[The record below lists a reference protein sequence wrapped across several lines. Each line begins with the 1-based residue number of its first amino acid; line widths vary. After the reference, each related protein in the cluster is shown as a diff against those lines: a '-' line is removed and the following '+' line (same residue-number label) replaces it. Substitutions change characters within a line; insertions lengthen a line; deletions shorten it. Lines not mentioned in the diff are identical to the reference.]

1 MVAEEVASHCL
12 SKLFLQQ
19 LLCPASKMV
28 SSTTNQLLAVVL
40 VTFCFS
46 VISGQQ
52 QSTVAEM
59 CAKARGG
66 LVPHEKYCDAYYRCD
81 KSTGQPVM
89 VNCPNGLAFAGYK
102 RGLVGNCDYPFR
114 VGCPEAGGEKVM
126 GQPPLNS
133 GNCDWAY
140 GIFAHESS
148 CTRYW
153 QCWNGTAALQR
164 CPFSLLYNDQLHACD
179 WPDNVPDCQKH
190 PLCKEANSRVPIE
203 NSCTRYYQC
212 IHGYPRLLRCPGG
225 TAFSREEN
233 NCTWDYMVKGCE
245 PPPPPSNDVDGGST
259 GNNGSSQANSRDSVL
274 ASA

>member
-1 MVAEEVASHCL
+1 
-12 SKLFLQQ
+12 
-19 LLCPASKMV
+19 
-28 SSTTNQLLAVVL
+28 
-40 VTFCFS
+40 
-46 VISGQQ
+46 
-52 QSTVAEM
+52 M

-126 GQPPLNS
+126 GRKWEITGIETFKSLIITFFSPAPALEPPLNS

-190 PLCKEANSRVPIE
+190 RKQRGEIV
-203 NSCTRYYQC
+203 
-212 IHGYPRLLRCPGG
+212 
-225 TAFSREEN
+225 
-233 NCTWDYMVKGCE
+233 
-245 PPPPPSNDVDGGST
+245 
-259 GNNGSSQANSRDSVL
+259 
-274 ASA
+274 